1 MCLNFA
7 QRTSQVADAKNF
19 VVSWDDC
26 LEKVLQ
32 QRSKAADAFNV
43 LEMQRI
49 CLFFSE
55 CSSQSAALSIV
66 EEDIRAKWSMVLPIV
81 AANSS
86 SSISWTIMRAVI
98 DVEMKSKDICLSS
111 LLSLKKAVNNKAS
124 KNSRADESEIQL
136 NWRCSLD
143 SLIAQIRMEG
153 LVGVQSIDL
162 ELLSRVACLAV
173 EVDVAEAAKHYTCRD
188 NMSQYESLSD
198 LLLDALQSF
207 CQTLS
212 VPAGDKLPEDMS
224 KYVSCLSRT
233 YITSLGWFQKY
244 FQCRKT
250 EKEDNSLCVVESNMS
265 SSPDIIAVRIVKCI
279 LQSLGEC
286 CMWMGYSPALL
297 GVLRAVG
304 NCLSQLP
311 LHCFKESE
319 SMTTD
324 STLSLSMM
332 LSECVCAVLGGLQ
345 QRALDGSKTN
355 SNTSNNGS
363 SVGDEH
369 CQDIISTCIMLGSL
383 VGGKYL
389 GKKLFVS
396 CAHVSASVIHSV
408 YTYAFASSLDLSTV
422 LSLNLHDSTL
432 NSTDNG
438 NSSKHAISTADTGAI
453 NRVLLNLSAACVL
466 GFFDT
471 AAAAAARDS
480 VIKSACV
487 RVDKDNN
494 NCTSESGATSLD
506 GMNTHDDSSDSDS
519 DDDVYCALM
528 QSCRPVLETV
538 YAEDF
543 LYAVCSDILTRICST
558 RPAQVLAAG
567 TGTSRDATPAL
578 FYDATRFISNLLGLA
593 SGQNVHTVHTKNGI
607 SVVLLYC
614 QSHMLWG
621 GLSVTPGASDELS
634 SRVIKALKE
643 LGQDIDS
650 NSMDNVAVVKGV
662 SRHKRVIKA
671 ERTLDPSMSP
681 PLDLAI
687 RISAEHLRTWILL
700 AQWGLPLSANKVRTT
715 LTALHCI
722 VFTDCIL
729 HLTQIFLFSYS
740 PCFFLPFN
748 CSGGCLR
755 V

>member
-7 QRTSQVADAKNF
+7 HRTSQVADAKNF
-19 VVSWDDC
+19 VVSWDDY
-26 LEKVLQ
+26 LEKALQ
-32 QRSKAADAFNV
+32 QRSEAADAFNV

-49 CLFFSE
+49 CLLFSE
-55 CSSQSAALSIV
+55 CSSHSAALSIA
-66 EEDIRAKWSMVLPIV
+66 EEDMRAKWSMVLPIV

-98 DVEMKSKDICLSS
+98 DMEMKSKDICHSS
-111 LLSLKKAVNNKAS
+111 LLPLKKPVNNKAS
-124 KNSRADESEIQL
+124 KNSRAGESEMQL

-143 SLIAQIRMEG
+143 SLIIKIRMEG
-153 LVGVQSIDL
+153 MVGVQSIDL

-188 NMSQYESLSD
+188 NTSQYESLSD
-198 LLLDALQSF
+198 LLLHALQSF
-207 CQTLS
+207 CQTLAF
-212 VPAGDKLPEDMS
+212 PAGDEPSEDMS
-224 KYVSCLSRT
+224 KYVTCLSRT
-233 YITSLGWFQKY
+233 YITSLSWFQKY
-244 FQCRKT
+244 FQCRKA
-250 EKEDNSLCVVESNMS
+250 EKEDHSLCVVESSMS
-265 SSPDIIAVRIVKCI
+265 SSPDVIAARIVKCI

-311 LHCFKESE
+311 LHCFEESE
-319 SMTTD
+319 KTTLNP
-324 STLSLSMM
+324 TLSLSVM

-345 QRALDGSKTN
+345 RRALDGSKTN
-355 SNTSNNGS
+355 SNTSNNSTSAG
-363 SVGDEH
+363 VEH
-369 CQDIISTCIMLGSL
+369 CQDVISTCVMLASL

-389 GKKLFVS
+389 GKKLYVS

-408 YTYAFASSLDLSTV
+408 YTYAFASSLDLSAV
-422 LSLNLHDSTL
+422 LILNRHDSTL
-432 NSTDNG
+432 NSTDTG
-438 NSSKHAISTADTGAI
+438 SSSKHAITTADAGAI

-471 AAAAAARDS
+471 AAAAAAQDS
-480 VIKSACV
+480 IIKSASV
-487 RVDKDNN
+487 TVNKDDS
-494 NCTSESGATSLD
+494 NCTSEISATSLN
-506 GMNTHDDSSDSDS
+506 GMNTNDDSSDS

-528 QSCRPVLETV
+528 QSCGPVLETV

-543 LYAVCSDILTRICST
+543 LYTVCGEILTRISST
-558 RPAQVLAAG
+558 RPAQVLGAG

-578 FYDATRFISNLLGLA
+578 FNDATRFISNLFSLA
-593 SGQNVHTVHTKNGI
+593 SAQNVHTVHTKDGI

-621 GLSVTPGASDELS
+621 GLAVTPGASDGLS
-634 SRVIKALKE
+634 SRIIKALKE

-650 NSMDNVAVVKGV
+650 NSMDNVAVVKGA
-662 SRHKRVIKA
+662 SRSKRAIKA
-671 ERTLDPSMSP
+671 ERTLDPSTST
-681 PLDLAI
+681 PLDLTI

-700 AQWGLPLSANKVRTT
+700 AQWGLPLSANKVCTT

-722 VFTDCIL
+722 
-729 HLTQIFLFSYS
+729 H
-740 PCFFLPFN
+740 
-748 CSGGCLR
+748 
-755 V
+755 